1 MIVLKNKI
9 LTHVPPMT
17 QKIDDLKDLP
27 YIPTKPLTPK
37 SPAILIVGFSSSGK
51 TTLWNQLLLS
61 HPTKKNPDKP
71 KFYYRIFD
79 RVYIFSCS
87 KDTLCLD
94 KLNIP
99 DERVF
104 DKYSNEDLKNILET
118 EKEGENLNN
127 LIVFDDCIKG
137 GIANNTLIHQLLL
150 NRRHITHNPNEEN
163 HAGLGVLISSQVY
176 NKVDLLLRK
185 NMSDIFL
192 FGTQNEK
199 EIRAIK
205 EELMSDLNPKEQDEL
220 LKKAWSKKYNFL
232 LIKGYEPTENRYY
245 CNFNKVVFDKK
256 NKEPELESVPEEKIE
271 TELIINNKTIKNKI
285 KKEKKNIA

>member
-9 LTHVPPMT
+9 LTHVPPMN

-61 HPTKKNPDKP
+61 HPTKKNPTKP
-71 KFYYRIFD
+71 KFLYRIFD
-79 RVYIFSCS
+79 RIYIFSCS
-87 KDTLCLD
+87 KDTLPLD

-99 DERVF
+99 EERIF
-104 DKYSNEDLKNILET
+104 DKYSNEELKKILET

-137 GIANNTLIHQLLL
+137 GIANNSLIHQLLL
-150 NRRHITHNPNEEN
+150 NRRHITQNPNEEGQS
-163 HAGLGVLISSQVY
+163 GLGVLITSQVY

-192 FGTQNEK
+192 FQTQNEK
-199 EIRAIK
+199 ELRSIK
-205 EELMSDLNPKEQDEL
+205 EELMSDLTPKEQDEL

-245 CNFNKVVFDKK
+245 INFDKVVFDRK
-256 NKEPELESVPEEKIE
+256 NQEPEEEIE
-271 TELIINNKTIKNKI
+271 TELIINNNTLKNK
-285 KKEKKNIA
+285 N

>member
-17 QKIDDLKDLP
+17 QKIDDLADLP

-79 RVYIFSCS
+79 RIYIFSCS
-87 KDTLCLD
+87 KDTLPLD

-99 DERVF
+99 EERIF
-104 DKYSNEDLKNILET
+104 DKYSNEELQNILDT

-137 GIANNTLIHQLLL
+137 GIANNSLIHKLLL
-150 NRRHITHNPNEEN
+150 NRRHITQNPNEDN
-163 HAGLGVLISSQVY
+163 HAGLGILITSQVY

-245 CNFNKVVFDKK
+245 INFDKVVFDRQK
-256 NKEPELESVPEEKIE
+256 PEEEAEIE
-271 TELIINNKTIKNKI
+271 TELIINNKTIKKKI
-285 KKEKKNIA
+285 K

>member
-9 LTHVPPMT
+9 LTHVPPMN

-27 YIPTKPLTPK
+27 YIPTKPLTAK

-61 HPTKKNPDKP
+61 HPTKKRPDKP
-71 KFYYRIFD
+71 KFYWRIFD
-79 RVYIFSCS
+79 RIYIFSCS
-87 KDTLCLD
+87 KDTLPLD

-99 DERVF
+99 EERIF
-104 DKYSNEDLKNILET
+104 DKYSNEELKNILET

-137 GIANNTLIHQLLL
+137 GIANNSLIHQLLL
-150 NRRHITHNPNEEN
+150 NRRHITQNPNEEGQ
-163 HAGLGVLISSQVY
+163 AGLGVLITSQVY

-232 LIKGYEPTENRYY
+232 LIKGYEPTEIRYY
-245 CNFNKVVFDKK
+245 INFDKVVFDRKK
-256 NKEPELESVPEEKIE
+256 PEEEAEIE
-271 TELIINNKTIKNKI
+271 TELIINNKTIKKKI
-285 KKEKKNIA
+285 K